1 MNGSAAP
8 IRRAGPGGL
17 FLLGSIVVSLLAAS
31 SAPTPLYATY
41 ADAWHFSP
49 ITTTVVFGVY
59 AIAVLVSLLV
69 FGRVSDHVG
78 RRPVLL
84 AALALQALALAV
96 LATAQGV
103 DTLLLGRVLQ
113 GVSTGS
119 AVGALGAA
127 MLDVD
132 RHRGAVTNAAAPG
145 IGTGSGALV
154 SGVLVQYAP
163 APTHLVYLLLIG
175 VFAVQGAAVLRM
187 PETVRRTPGVR
198 AALVPRMAVPSGLW
212 GTVLAAA
219 PILFATW
226 ALAGFYGSLG
236 PALARQL
243 SGSDS
248 AVVAGLGLFLLTVTA
263 TVSAAVLGRTPPPRV
278 MVLGI
283 AVLMV
288 ATVAALAAVAAES
301 APLFFGS
308 TVVAGVGF
316 GAGFQGGLRTV
327 VSRAAPR
334 ERAGLMSVLYV
345 VSYLGMGV
353 PSVVAGV
360 LVVHGG
366 GLVPT
371 ARLYMWA
378 VLALSGAALI
388 GLLLTNRSP
397 RSAGPSQVAAP
408 GGRAPANGGDTH
420 RDAAAVSPGCR

>member
-8 IRRAGPGGL
+8 RRTGRGGL

-59 AIAVLVSLLV
+59 AIAVLASLLV
-69 FGRVSDHVG
+69 FGRVSDHLG

-84 AALALQALALAV
+84 TALALQTVALAV
-96 LATAQGV
+96 LATAHGV
-103 DTLLLGRVLQ
+103 DALLLGRVLQ
-113 GVSTGS
+113 GVSTGG

-145 IGTGSGALV
+145 IGTGSGALL

-163 APTHLVYLLLIG
+163 APTHLVYLLLAG

-187 PETVRRTPGVR
+187 PETVRRTPGAR

-236 PALARQL
+236 PALARRL

-248 AVVAGLGLFLLTVTA
+248 SVVAGLGLFLLTVAA
-263 TVSAAVLGRTPPPRV
+263 TVSAAVLGRVPPRRA

-283 AVLMV
+283 AVLMA
-288 ATVAALAAVAAES
+288 ATLAALAAVGAES
-301 APLFFGS
+301 APGFFGS
-308 TVVAGVGF
+308 TVVAGIGF

-327 VSRAAPR
+327 VSRAEPR

-378 VLALSGAALI
+378 VLALSAAALV
-388 GLLLTNRSP
+388 GLLLTSRSP
-397 RSAGPSQVAAP
+397 RPAGTSPTAGPAGRASAP
-408 GGRAPANGGDTH
+408 GDAAH
-420 RDAAAVSPGCR
+420 RDAAALSSGCR

>member
-187 PETVRRTPGVR
+187 PETVSRTPGVR

-283 AVLMV
+283 AALTV

-327 VSRAAPR
+327 VSRAAPL

-408 GGRAPANGGDTH
+408 GGRATANGGDTH

>member
-1 MNGSAAP
+1 MNGSAP
-8 IRRAGPGGL
+8 PTRRPGPGGGL

-84 AALALQALALAV
+84 TALALQAVALAV

-103 DTLLLGRVLQ
+103 DALLLGRVLQ
-113 GVSTGS
+113 GVSTGG

-132 RHRGAVTNAAAPG
+132 RHRGAVTNAATPG
-145 IGTGSGALV
+145 IGTGSGALL

-175 VFAVQGAAVLRM
+175 TFVIQGAAVLRM
-187 PETVRRTPGVR
+187 PETVRRTPGAR
-198 AALVPRMAVPSGLW
+198 AALIPRMAVPSGLW
-212 GTVLAAA
+212 GTVLTAA

-226 ALAGFYGSLG
+226 SLAGFYGSLG

-248 AVVAGLGLFLLTVTA
+248 TVVAGLGLFLLTVTA
-263 TVSAAVLGRTPPPRV
+263 TVSAAVLGRTSPRRV

-283 AVLMV
+283 AVLMA
-288 ATVAALAAVAAES
+288 ATLAALAAVATGS
-301 APLFFGS
+301 APGFFGS
-308 TVVAGVGF
+308 TVIAGIGF

-353 PSVVAGV
+353 PSVVAGI

-371 ARLYMWA
+371 ARLYMLA
-378 VLALSGAALI
+378 VLVLSAAALI
-388 GLLLTNRSP
+388 GLLLTKRSP
-397 RSAGPSQVAAP
+397 SAGASYVASP
-408 GGRAPANGGDTH
+408 GGQARATGDAHRGANVV
-420 RDAAAVSPGCR
+420 APGCR

>member
-8 IRRAGPGGL
+8 RRTGPGGL

-69 FGRVSDHVG
+69 FGRVSDHLG

-84 AALALQALALAV
+84 TALALQVVALAV
-96 LATAQGV
+96 LATARGV
-103 DTLLLGRVLQ
+103 DALLLGRVLQ
-113 GVSTGS
+113 GVSTGG

-145 IGTGSGALV
+145 IGTGSGALL

-163 APTHLVYLLLIG
+163 APTHLVYLLLAG

-187 PETVRRTPGVR
+187 PETVRRTPGAR
-198 AALVPRMAVPSGLW
+198 AALVPRTAVPSELW

-248 AVVAGLGLFLLTVTA
+248 SVVAGLGLFLLTVAA
-263 TVSAAVLGRTPPPRV
+263 TVSAAVLGRVSPRGA

-283 AVLMV
+283 AVLMA
-288 ATVAALAAVAAES
+288 ATLAALAAVEARS
-301 APLFFGS
+301 APGFFGS
-308 TVVAGVGF
+308 TVVVGIGF

-327 VSRAAPR
+327 VSRAEPR
-334 ERAGLMSVLYV
+334 ERAGLMSILYV

-360 LVVHGG
+360 LVVHSG

-378 VLALSGAALI
+378 VLALSAAALL
-388 GLLLTNRSP
+388 GLLLTSRSP
-397 RSAGPSQVAAP
+397 RSAGTSPTADPVGRASAP
-408 GGRAPANGGDTH
+408 GDAAH
-420 RDAAAVSPGCR
+420 RDAAAVSSGCR

>member
-8 IRRAGPGGL
+8 RHTGPGGL

-69 FGRVSDHVG
+69 FGRVSDHLG

-84 AALALQALALAV
+84 TALALQAVALAV

-103 DTLLLGRVLQ
+103 DALLLGRVLQ
-113 GVSTGS
+113 GVSTGG

-145 IGTGSGALV
+145 IGTGSGALL

-163 APTHLVYLLLIG
+163 APTHLVYLLLAG

-187 PETVRRTPGVR
+187 PETARRTPGAR

-248 AVVAGLGLFLLTVTA
+248 SVVAGLGLFLLTVAA
-263 TVSAAVLGRTPPPRV
+263 TVSAAVLGRVSPRGA

-283 AVLMV
+283 AVLMA
-288 ATVAALAAVAAES
+288 ATLAALAAVGARS
-301 APLFFGS
+301 APGFFGS
-308 TVVAGVGF
+308 TVVAGIGF

-327 VSRAAPR
+327 VSRAEPR

-378 VLALSGAALI
+378 VLALSAAALL
-388 GLLLTNRSP
+388 GLLLTSRSP
-397 RSAGPSQVAAP
+397 RSAGTSPTAGR
-408 GGRAPANGGDTH
+408 GGRASAPGDAAH
-420 RDAAAVSPGCR
+420 RDAAAASSGCR